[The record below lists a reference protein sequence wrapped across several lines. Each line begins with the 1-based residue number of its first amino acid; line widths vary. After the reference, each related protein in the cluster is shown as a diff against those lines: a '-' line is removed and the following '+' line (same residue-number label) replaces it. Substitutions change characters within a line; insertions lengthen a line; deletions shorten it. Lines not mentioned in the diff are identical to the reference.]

1 MTSFLISLSTF
12 SFLLFEK
19 QLKLLRSS
27 INQVQKVVEE
37 VITGVDLTVISVVE
51 ELKSLLPKMEQVY
64 DMGLRYEIKGEA
76 VPVGEKIFSIYE
88 GHKDLIVKGARQ
100 VEFRHKVNLTTGR
113 SNLIL
118 DCEIV
123 DGNPKDSVLYEGV
136 LERVRSDYF

>member
-64 DMGLRYEIKGEA
+64 DMSLRHEIKGEA
-76 VPVGEKIFSIYE
+76 VPVN
-88 GHKDLIVKGARQ
+88 DR
-100 VEFRHKVNLTTGR
+100 LTLL
-113 SNLIL
+113 SSAFVLQ
-118 DCEIV
+118 
-123 DGNPKDSVLYEGV
+123 DS
-136 LERVRSDYF
+136 RA